1 MKTDTL
7 FYRLFKQQPSLLFE
21 LTSLQVPHPE
31 GYRFQSVEIK
41 QTAFRIDGVFLPPAE
56 ETGSPLV
63 FAEVQY
69 RKDTK
74 IYSRLFSE
82 ALLYLRQHEPPQD
95 WRAVVI
101 FPNESADPGVS
112 VHHLEFF
119 ESGRLQRL
127 YLENLPANERDSLG
141 SDLLRLVMIGDEQ
154 AIACVERLKHRIR
167 GQPAPM
173 RREWMELLE
182 TILVY
187 KWPRLTR
194 DEVRQMLGDVL
205 NVELKQTRFYQD
217 VFAEGRQE
225 GQQEGRQEGRQE
237 GEQVLLLRQLK
248 RRFGPLPEGVEQRLA
263 QATTDQLER
272 WAERVLEAPTL
283 AAMFEE

>member
-1 MKTDTL
+1 VKTDTL
-7 FYRLFKQQPSLLFE
+7 FYLLFKRQPSLLFE
-21 LTSLQVPHPE
+21 LASLKVPHPE

-41 QTAFRIDGVFLPPAE
+41 QTAFRIDGVFLPPAD
-56 ETGSPLV
+56 ETGSPLI

-69 RKDTK
+69 RKDAR
-74 IYSRLFSE
+74 IYGRLFSE

-101 FPNESADPGVS
+101 FPDESADPGVS
-112 VHHLEFF
+112 VHHREFF

-127 YLENLPANERDSLG
+127 YLEGLPVDGRDSLG
-141 SDLLRLVMIGDEQ
+141 SDMLRLVAAKDEQ
-154 AIACVERLKHRIR
+154 AVACVERLKRRIIA
-167 GQPAPM
+167 QPAPA

-194 DEVRQMLGDVL
+194 DEVRKMLADVL

-225 GQQEGRQEGRQE
+225 G
-237 GEQVLLLRQLK
+237 EQVLLLRQLK
-248 RRFGPLPEGVEQRLA
+248 RRFGPLPEWVELRLA
-263 QATTDQLER
+263 QAATDQLER

-283 AAMFEE
+283 AAMFDE